1 MQADAKAPPSRND
14 VQNEEL
20 IVPAW
25 GSLLSAS
32 KPQLTQ
38 DGTLHQ
44 EYRALSRL
52 WRALITRRPDLSQA
66 GTMIRSAC
74 ATSRLGRVW
83 RVREAISGDPGATS
97 RLWRKSGAQD
107 PGFGEEVRRIK
118 PPTCENAGGLPCP
131 AGRISPKAGSCADAG
146 RFRRPKGRNSPKPG
160 RCAEDPAQRPCFGEP
175 PRPRAHIPP
184 KPGRRARSYNATS
197 RLWRAAAARY
207 ASLSQAGTMFGQTL
221 RISPT

>member
-1 MQADAKAPPSRND
+1 MPRYGKQRYARDPSVLAQGPAPGKLCRRMRKPLPSRND

-44 EYRALSRL
+44 EYHALSRL
-52 WRALITRRPDLSQA
+52 WRALITRRPDLSQG

-83 RVREAISGDPGATS
+83 RVREAKSGDSRATS
-97 RLWRKSGAQD
+97 RLGRKTGAQD
-107 PGFGEEVRRIK
+107 PGFGEEARRIK

-131 AGRISPKAGSCADAG
+131 EGTILSKGG
-146 RFRRPKGRNSPKPG
+146 ILRRRGPVSAP
-160 RCAEDPAQRPCFGEP
+160 ERP
-175 PRPRAHIPP
+175 
-184 KPGRRARSYNATS
+184 
-197 RLWRAAAARY
+197 
-207 ASLSQAGTMFGQTL
+207 
-221 RISPT
+221 